1 MIGAAM
7 LLLVA
12 EPSPATL
19 SPVPSASASTSLVAA
34 PLRFAPPIGQPMA
47 YRVTTRRLMRAGTL
61 ASYTLVYALRWERAG
76 RGLQLAATLRR
87 IESDARPELV
97 QALTSLLR
105 PLIGQTLTYLVA
117 SDGSSVDLIDPE
129 AQWARV
135 LGSVEAMGARAAQ
148 GEARQ
153 MAEMLAALPPAERDK
168 MATAD
173 VRALIA
179 PANSAIPAAA
189 DGTPDVKVD
198 QHGERRTVAMVER
211 SSIDTGGAE
220 GKRQPI
226 EIRRSWTIDTATG
239 LVLGERRATRISGA
253 DGGEPLLVEE
263 SVRDLRIGDP
273 G

>member
-1 MIGAAM
+1 MIAAA
-7 LLLVA
+7 LLLLFA
-12 EPSPATL
+12 EPPRAPLSPA
-19 SPVPSASASTSLVAA
+19 PPSASLVAA

-47 YRVTTRRLMRAGTL
+47 YRVTTRRITRTGTL

-76 RGLQLAATLRR
+76 RGLQLAATLQR
-87 IESDARPELV
+87 IDSDARPELV
-97 QALTSLLR
+97 RALTDLLQ

-117 SDGSSVDLIDPE
+117 PDGSSIDLIDPE

-135 LGSVEAMGARAAQ
+135 LGSVQAMGARAAQ

-153 MAEMLAALPPAERDK
+153 IAGMLAALPPAERDK

-189 DGTPDVKVD
+189 DGAFDVKVD
-198 QHGERRTVAMVER
+198 QDGDRRTVTMVER
-211 SSIDTGGAE
+211 SSIEAGGPD

-226 EIRRSWTIDTATG
+226 EIESSWTIDTATG
-239 LVLGERRATRISGA
+239 LVVGERQATWMSGA
-253 DGGEPLLVEE
+253 DGGERRLVEE
-263 SVRDLRIGDP
+263 RRRDLGVGDT